1 MLTKIFTAL
10 TKFLDAVDDVVSGS
24 AQDTAEA
31 AAAQPTANIWTTL
44 LSFIPFVLVIV
55 AFYFFLIRPQRK
67 QEKETQK
74 MRNSIEI
81 GDQIT
86 TIGGITGVVR
96 QIKDCYPWWILHR
109 KSKYVFRRGRV
120 WNTRRRNCAPDRG
133 VFHNL
138 HCTYTSPFLVY
149 EDKYREYI

>member
-1 MLTKIFTAL
+1 MSLSKLTANLAILLDSAVDNVDIYINGDTV
-10 TKFLDAVDDVVSGS
+10 TDAVEGAVESG
-24 AQDTAEA
+24 AG
-31 AAAQPTANIWTTL
+31 AQPGFL
-44 LSFIPFVLVIV
+44 EMLVSFLPFILIIV

-96 QIKDCYPWWILHR
+96 QIKDEDTYIIETGADKNRISIKKWAIQ
-109 KSKYVFRRGRV
+109 SKD
-120 WNTRRRNCAPDRG
+120 TISD
-133 VFHNL
+133 
-138 HCTYTSPFLVY
+138 S
-149 EDKYREYI
+149 

>member
-1 MLTKIFTAL
+1 MFLSKIFTAL
-10 TKFLDAVDDVVSGS
+10 SILLDSAVDNVDSYLNG
-24 AQDTAEA
+24 TAANATDA
-31 AAAQPTANIWTTL
+31 AASAATQPTANIWTTL

-86 TIGGITGVVR
+86 TIGGITGIVR
-96 QIKDCYPWWILHR
+96 QIKDDDTYIIETGADKNRISIKKWAIQ
-109 KSKYVFRRGRV
+109 SKD
-120 WNTRRRNCAPDRG
+120 TISD
-133 VFHNL
+133 
-138 HCTYTSPFLVY
+138 S
-149 EDKYREYI
+149 

>member
-1 MLTKIFTAL
+1 MLVS
-10 TKFLDAVDDVVSGS
+10 FL
-24 AQDTAEA
+24 
-31 AAAQPTANIWTTL
+31 P
-44 LSFIPFVLVIV
+44 FILIIV

-96 QIKDCYPWWILHR
+96 QIKDEDTYIIETGADKNRISIKKWAIQ
-109 KSKYVFRRGRV
+109 SKD
-120 WNTRRRNCAPDRG
+120 TISD
-133 VFHNL
+133 
-138 HCTYTSPFLVY
+138 S
-149 EDKYREYI
+149 

>member
-1 MLTKIFTAL
+1 MSLSKLTANLAILLDSSADNVGNYLDGTVAG
-10 TKFLDAVDDVVSGS
+10 DAVDGAVESGAAVQPGFLEMLVSFL
-24 AQDTAEA
+24 
-31 AAAQPTANIWTTL
+31 P
-44 LSFIPFVLVIV
+44 FILIIV

-96 QIKDCYPWWILHR
+96 QIKDEDTYIIETGADKNRISIKKWAIQ
-109 KSKYVFRRGRV
+109 SKD
-120 WNTRRRNCAPDRG
+120 TISD
-133 VFHNL
+133 
-138 HCTYTSPFLVY
+138 S
-149 EDKYREYI
+149 